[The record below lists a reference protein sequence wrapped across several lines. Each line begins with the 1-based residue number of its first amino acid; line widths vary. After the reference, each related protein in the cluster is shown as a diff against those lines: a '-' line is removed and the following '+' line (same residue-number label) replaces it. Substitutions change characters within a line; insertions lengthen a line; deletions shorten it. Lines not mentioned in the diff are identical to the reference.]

1 MGAAQSLLAMVIID
15 DNPRSLEFLSTAL
28 ARPGLE
34 IFSTTKPEDGLALVA
49 MHRPQ
54 VVLTDVVM
62 PGMSGLDV
70 LQRVKQIDPAI
81 DVVLMSAHDDAG
93 ESERK
98 GLQQAADYLRK
109 PISLSQ
115 LRQSVGRL
123 IDKHQVQGRKP

>member
-62 PGMSGLDV
+62 PGISGLDV
-70 LQRVKQIDPAI
+70 LQRVKQIDPPI
-81 DVVLMSAHDDAG
+81 DVVLMSAHEAG

-98 GLQQAADYLRK
+98 GFQQAADYLRK

-123 IDKHQVQGRKP
+123 IDKHQAQGRKP